1 MGNKW
6 KIPLSQLPT
15 STQTPHDSTRPAPP
29 RSRRCVPDR
38 SAVHATAW
46 RPPTAVRY
54 VWFRHESSAS
64 SRAGKHGSP
73 PSPSQPKP
81 QLLQL
86 APDVQ
91 FQSPTPKYPLE
102 NFHLVST
109 QHIKFPGNFCKFADT
124 KNTFPFQGTEI
135 SKYPGKIEET
145 KSTSPFKGTKICRNK
160 ECVSL

>member
-1 MGNKW
+1 MECHCERRSHSHTGRVGTRQTTAKSHRETHTNKLRACQ
-6 KIPLSQLPT
+6 KRPEQNRSPILEEHAKSP
-15 STQTPHDSTRPAPP
+15 DSCGLLGA
-29 RSRRCVPDR
+29 SVQ
-38 SAVHATAW
+38 
-46 RPPTAVRY
+46 
-54 VWFRHESSAS
+54 HE
-64 SRAGKHGSP
+64 
-73 PSPSQPKP
+73 
-81 QLLQL
+81 LQRVGVGHL

-91 FQSPTPKYPLE
+91 FHPPTPKYPLK

-109 QHIKFPGNFCKFADT
+109 QHIKYPGNSWIFADT